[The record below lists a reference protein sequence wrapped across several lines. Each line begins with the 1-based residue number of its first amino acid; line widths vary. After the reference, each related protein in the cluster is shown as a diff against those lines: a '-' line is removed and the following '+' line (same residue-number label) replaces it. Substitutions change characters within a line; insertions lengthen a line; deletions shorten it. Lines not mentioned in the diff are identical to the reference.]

1 MEQFLPWF
9 DFITTDRVMAFAAL
23 LAAVG
28 TIFIGCGANKISK
41 AQFKLA
47 QEERNSRE
55 ALLPQNER
63 QRLMNDNYTKM
74 ADAIAEVLKEGHVTE
89 KSIELF
95 WTARDEA
102 RLYLPEEIADYTE
115 KMRDIA
121 WKSHLIYIGPLYS
134 KQEDVRLPEGNER
147 SQKAKE
153 HSDLIETL
161 CKERHN
167 LHQHYRRFLV
177 PYKIKSTSSQKV

>member
-1 MEQFLPWF
+1 
-9 DFITTDRVMAFAAL
+9 
-23 LAAVG
+23 
-28 TIFIGCGANKISK
+28 
-41 AQFKLA
+41 
-47 QEERNSRE
+47 
-55 ALLPQNER
+55 
-63 QRLMNDNYTKM
+63 MNDNYTKM

-161 CKERHN
+161 CKERYN
-167 LHQHYRRFLV
+167 LHQHYRRFLA
-177 PYKIKSTSSQKV
+177 PYKIKDASSQKV